1 MKRTNTLA
9 VPSEVLIEFE
19 DGVDYFIPKHK
30 QRPALWALN
39 KAYVGK
45 ETIPLDE
52 PCPMDLQMATHAM
65 LCTYRKRVL
74 VTVYKDGSIS
84 LKIKE

>member
-1 MKRTNTLA
+1 MKRKSLA
-9 VPSEVLIEFE
+9 VPSKEKVIEFE
-19 DGVDYFIPKHK
+19 DVVRYHIPGHK
-30 QRPALWALN
+30 ERPALWALN

-52 PCPMDLQMATHAM
+52 PCPKELQDATHQM
-65 LCTYRKRVL
+65 LCSWDKRVL
-74 VTVYKDGSIS
+74 VTVYKDGSIE

>member
-1 MKRTNTLA
+1 
-9 VPSEVLIEFE
+9 
-19 DGVDYFIPKHK
+19 
-30 QRPALWALN
+30 LN

-52 PCPMDLQMATHAM
+52 PCPMDLQNATHEM
-65 LCTYRKRVL
+65 MCTWRKRVM
-74 VTVYKDGSIS
+74 VSVYKDGSIS